1 MTYVDEEF
9 YRSTYEK
16 VPEDFTALERRAA
29 EIIEEMT
36 CYRLTELTF
45 EAMPD
50 PVKMAVKKAVC
61 AEIEYLDANGGSEL
75 DLGAGIQS
83 ATLGKFSFSQSTAGE
98 DGISIYAP
106 RAYRILLPTGLLY
119 RGGGCY

>member
-1 MTYVDEEF
+1 MTYVDEGF
-9 YRSTYEK
+9 YKSLYEEI
-16 VPEDFTALERRAA
+16 PEGFAVLEQRAA
-29 EIIEEMT
+29 EIVEEMT

-50 PVKMAVKKAVC
+50 PVKMAVKKAIC
-61 AEIEYLDANGGSEL
+61 AEIEYLDANGGSEI

-83 ATLGKFSFSQSTAGE
+83 ATLGKFSFSQNTTGE
-98 DGISIYAP
+98 NGTPIYAP

-119 RGGGCY
+119 RGGGGY